1 MVFLSLN
8 GNLSNVSFAPFRC
21 SQIDNSVGR
30 TCLSSNDMEPKE
42 LHKKRKH
49 VDREDK
55 ISYYKPD
62 AKILR
67 SSKRSRK
74 VLPRRSMRLITKVFL
89 TFYSLTLQLIWFL
102 VIAVKLY
109 HTYYYT

>member
-1 MVFLSLN
+1 
-8 GNLSNVSFAPFRC
+8 
-21 SQIDNSVGR
+21 
-30 TCLSSNDMEPKE
+30 MESKE

-89 TFYSLTLQLIWFL
+89 TFYSFNFATDMVFGYCSTIISHILLHISLNVPNLFFLTTSMCFF
-102 VIAVKLY
+102 VPCIASPLPFFF
-109 HTYYYT
+109 